1 MKRFLER
8 TAFGWAS
15 LTPAWILMAVF
26 LFAPIVIAIWLS
38 FMRWNG
44 LGDLDDFVG
53 LENYQRLLN
62 SKDLGT
68 ALGVNLA
75 FGAGMVPLTVGLG
88 FGLAAIVHYRLKGWR
103 SYRAIWFFPVLMPGT
118 VVSILWATAVLG
130 PNTGLA
136 EEVLKALGQAPPQ
149 QGILGTPGVSMV
161 AIILVST
168 WAGVGVPFIILL
180 AGMERI
186 PGEIYEAAKLDGASQ
201 RNILRYFT
209 LPLTLPVVATVALL
223 QVIYALRVVDI
234 FFIMT
239 GGGPGRTTT
248 PLGLLIYEE
257 AFKIHRFGVAAALS
271 VLMLAGV
278 ALLGLLMVAGRRV
291 RGHAS

>member
-1 MKRFLER
+1 MKLFLQR

-15 LTPAWILMAVF
+15 LTPAWILMGVF

-38 FMRWNG
+38 VMDWNG
-44 LGDLDDFVG
+44 LGPIDDFVG
-53 LENYQRLLN
+53 LDNFRRLLE
-62 SKDLGT
+62 SDDLWT

-88 FGLAAIVHYRLKGWR
+88 FGLAAIVHYRLKGWQ
-103 SYRAIWFFPVLMPGT
+103 SYRALWFFPVLMPGT

-136 EEVLKALGQAPPQ
+136 EEILRIFGQTPPQ
-149 QGILGTPGVSMV
+149 QGILATPGIAMV

-201 RNILRYFT
+201 GNILRYFT
-209 LPLTLPVVATVALL
+209 LPLTLPVVATVVLL

-239 GGGPGRTTT
+239 GGGPGRSTT

-257 AFKIHRFGVAAALS
+257 AFELHRFGVAAALS
-271 VLMLAGV
+271 VLMLVFV
-278 ALLGLLMVAGRRV
+278 AILGTLMFVGGRA
-291 RGHAS
+291 RGQAS